1 VRRPASLR
9 RSAQFEVR
17 ARVVLVLGCMVA
29 AYHFSLLSLVRNV
42 GVETPLAYV
51 GLVPLVA
58 LLLVLAEHEA
68 GGLGGHDRH
77 VDYVVVPVL
86 LGVGCLFLVV
96 PFAAIVLVLAHLL
109 FGRLGEAKWD
119 RVVDLALGV
128 SLLAAALLVVALL
141 PVRMS
146 ALFWSWRMDLL
157 SLPLFAAG
165 AVTLAFGARA
175 LWRVRVPIAFLFL
188 AWPPLYTFSPVE
200 QWQRAVADA
209 TVAAVRWVVE
219 VVPLARPDGSLEEA
233 LFVVGDGPGA
243 FTVSV
248 ASACSGVNGLLGFLL
263 LGFALLVLIRGSL
276 LRKSLWLLVGLGAVW
291 VLNVVRI
298 LLIFGVGA
306 VWGESLAL
314 GVLHPFAGLG
324 LFVVTVLGMLHA
336 APAFGLRLRWPR
348 DQVSASE
355 APRARNPT
363 PRRRAALAVPVA
375 VPIIVLTTALVA
387 VANHGLRDHELLA
400 SDLGDPRLVSTTAA
414 PAVAAWGVERT
425 EDYEWARRF
434 FGGDSS
440 WVRHTYS
447 RAREGGAT
455 KLRSEA
461 PVFLDVVTAGSLQPF
476 STYGISECYRF
487 HGYEIHER
495 QGADLGGGVT
505 GEVLGYVNE
514 KRQRWTALHWLW
526 PIRDGDEI
534 RYQRLVIHHID
545 EAQPAPVRVESVSDP
560 VRTAALD
567 VENWVRGG
575 ADAAADPD
583 YERTRAF
590 LVEFGRS
597 LVQNAGR
604 SAPAGS

>member
-1 VRRPASLR
+1 MRSVRGAVPG
-9 RSAQFEVR
+9 
-17 ARVVLVLGCMVA
+17 RVVLVLGCVVV

-42 GVETPLAYV
+42 GVDTPLAYV
-51 GLVPLVA
+51 GLVPLIA
-58 LLLVLAEHEA
+58 LLLVVAEHES

-86 LGVGCLFLVV
+86 LGIGCLFLVV
-96 PFAAIVLVLAHLL
+96 PFAAIALVLVHLFL
-109 FGRLGEAKWD
+109 GRVGQARWD
-119 RVVDLALGV
+119 RVVDLALGM
-128 SLLAAALLVVALL
+128 SLLVAALLVVALL

-146 ALFWSWRMDLL
+146 TLFWSWRMDLL

-200 QWQRAVADA
+200 QLQGAVADA
-209 TVAAVRWVVE
+209 TVAVVRWVMGI
-219 VVPLARPDGSLEEA
+219 VPLARPDGPIDSA
-233 LFVVGDGPGA
+233 LFIVGDGSRA

-263 LGFALLVLIRGSL
+263 LSLALLVLIRGSL
-276 LRKSLWLLVGLGAVW
+276 IRKSLWLLVGLAAVW
-291 VLNVVRI
+291 TLNLVRI
-298 LLIFGVGA
+298 VLIFGVGA
-306 VWGESLAL
+306 VWGESVAL
-314 GVLHPFAGLG
+314 GALHPFVGLG

-336 APAFGLRLRWPR
+336 APAFGLRLIWAGDHTQPAMAG
-348 DQVSASE
+348 D
-355 APRARNPT
+355 RAAEVLPARH
-363 PRRRAALAVPVA
+363 RALAVPVA
-375 VPIIVLTTALVA
+375 VPIIVAATALIA
-387 VANHGLRDHELLA
+387 IANHGLRDHELLA
-400 SDLGDPRLVSTTAA
+400 SDLGAPRLVVSLTAA
-414 PAVAAWGVERT
+414 PVVAAWSVEQT

-434 FGGDSS
+434 FGGDSR

-447 RAREGGAT
+447 RDPEGGAT
-455 KLRSEA
+455 TLRSEA

-526 PIRDGDEI
+526 PIREGDKV

-545 EAQPAPVRVESVSDP
+545 EAQPAPVRVAPVSDP
-560 VRTAALD
+560 VRAAAVNVD
-567 VENWVRGG
+567 NWLRGG
-575 ADAAADPD
+575 ADPATDPD

-590 LVEFGRS
+590 LIEFGRS
-597 LVQNAGR
+597 LVQQAGQPTPAR
-604 SAPAGS
+604 S